1 MLSSYIGE
9 AMNEIQEISNLMDK
23 EVEAITLA
31 ASSDLSSRKI
41 GGKASAR
48 VVKLRNPKIITIENK
63 IEILGQVFLVS
74 VAELKKAIKNRY
86 KTPGQNIFPEVVDDF
101 IFSNSRETLNRLRT
115 FDSAQATNDL
125 VNLARLVKVP
135 SDSEKVVLVS
145 KIKPLELVTE
155 YIVDGKHT
163 SGTFLGSF
171 DLPLVVMTDN
181 GAQFDFENP
190 SHVVGTNKRVEE
202 SMSIDMNNIMLLA
215 ERVDD
220 NTIQITGGLEHVG
233 LGNVMAIVSLICLLI
248 GAFSFIEKRL
258 FFFIVLL
265 ISGAALAF
273 IRYLPTNWNKKFF
286 GISEIQVV
294 GNACTVFKFYGEMA

>member
-1 MLSSYIGE
+1 
-9 AMNEIQEISNLMDK
+9 MNEIQEISNLMDK
-23 EVEAITLA
+23 EVQAITLA
-31 ASSDLSSRKI
+31 ATSDLPSRNI
-41 GGKASAR
+41 GGKASSR
-48 VVKLRNPKIITIENK
+48 VVKLRNPKIIAAENK
-63 IEILGQVFLVS
+63 IEILGPVFLVS

-101 IFSNSRETLNRLRT
+101 IFSDSKDLKRLRT
-115 FDSAQATNDL
+115 FDSAEATSDL

-135 SDSEKVVLVS
+135 SDSEKVALVS

-163 SGTFLGSF
+163 SGNFLGSF
-171 DLPLVVMTDN
+171 DLPLVAMTDN

-190 SHVVGTNKRVEE
+190 SHVVGTNQRLEE
-202 SMSIDMNNIMLLA
+202 SMAINMNNIMLLA

-220 NTIQITGGLEHVG
+220 NTIQMTGGLKHVG
-233 LGNVMAIVSLICLLI
+233 LGNAMAIVSLICLLV

-265 ISGAALAF
+265 ISGIALA
-273 IRYLPTNWNKKFF
+273 ILRYLPTNWNKNFF

-294 GNACTVFKFYGEMA
+294 GNAYTVFKFYGEMA

>member
-1 MLSSYIGE
+1 
-9 AMNEIQEISNLMDK
+9 MNEIQEISNLMDK

-31 ASSDLSSRKI
+31 ATSDLLSRNI
-41 GGKASAR
+41 GGKASSR
-48 VVKLRNPKIITIENK
+48 VVKLRNPKIIAAENK
-63 IEILGQVFLVS
+63 IEILGPVFLVS

-101 IFSNSRETLNRLRT
+101 IFNDSKDLKRLRT
-115 FDSAQATNDL
+115 FDSAQATSDL

-135 SDSEKVVLVS
+135 SDSEKVALVS

-155 YIVDGKHT
+155 YIIDGKHT
-163 SGTFLGSF
+163 SGNFLGSF
-171 DLPLVVMTDN
+171 DLPLVAMTDN

-190 SHVVGTNKRVEE
+190 SHVVGTNQRLEE
-202 SMSIDMNNIMLLA
+202 SMAINMNSIMLLA

-220 NTIQITGGLEHVG
+220 NTIQMTGGLKHVG
-233 LGNVMAIVSLICLLI
+233 LGNAMAIVSLICLLV

-265 ISGAALAF
+265 ISGIALA
-273 IRYLPTNWNKKFF
+273 ILRYLPTNWNKNFF

-294 GNACTVFKFYGEMA
+294 GNAYTVFKFYGEMA

>member
-1 MLSSYIGE
+1 
-9 AMNEIQEISNLMDK
+9 MNEIQEISNLMDK

-31 ASSDLSSRKI
+31 ATSDLPSRNI
-41 GGKASAR
+41 GGRASSR
-48 VVKLRNPKIITIENK
+48 VVKLRNPKIIAAENK
-63 IEILGQVFLVS
+63 IEILGPVFLVS

-101 IFSNSRETLNRLRT
+101 IFSDSKDLKRLRT
-115 FDSAQATNDL
+115 FDSAQATSDL

-135 SDSEKVVLVS
+135 SDSEKVALVS

-163 SGTFLGSF
+163 SGNFLGSF
-171 DLPLVVMTDN
+171 DLPLVAMTDN

-190 SHVVGTNKRVEE
+190 SHVVGTNQRLEE
-202 SMSIDMNNIMLLA
+202 SMAINMNSIMLLA

-220 NTIQITGGLEHVG
+220 NTIQMTGGLKHVG
-233 LGNVMAIVSLICLLI
+233 LGNAMAIVSLICLLV

-265 ISGAALAF
+265 ISGIALA
-273 IRYLPTNWNKKFF
+273 ILRYLPTNWNKNFF

-294 GNACTVFKFYGEMA
+294 GNAYTVFKFYGEMA

>member
-1 MLSSYIGE
+1 
-9 AMNEIQEISNLMDK
+9 MNEIQEISNLMDK

-31 ASSDLSSRKI
+31 ATSDLPSRKI

-48 VVKLRNPKIITIENK
+48 VVKLRNPKIITAENK
-63 IEILGQVFLVS
+63 IEILGPVFLVS
-74 VAELKKAIKNRY
+74 VGELKKAIKNRY

-101 IFSNSRETLNRLRT
+101 IFSNSKEALNRLRT
-115 FDSAQATNDL
+115 FDSAQAASDL
-125 VNLARLVKVP
+125 VNLSRLVKVP

-163 SGTFLGSF
+163 SGNFLGSF
-171 DLPLVVMTDN
+171 DLPLVVMTDD

-190 SHVVGTNKRVEE
+190 SHVVGTNKRLEE
-202 SMSIDMNNIMLLA
+202 SMAINMNSIMLLA

-220 NTIQITGGLEHVG
+220 NTIQITGGLKHVG
-233 LGNVMAIVSLICLLI
+233 WGNVMAIVSLICLLV

-265 ISGAALAF
+265 ISGAALA
-273 IRYLPTNWNKKFF
+273 IARYLPTNWNKEFF

-294 GNACTVFKFYGEMA
+294 GNAYTVFKFYGEMA

>member
-1 MLSSYIGE
+1 
-9 AMNEIQEISNLMDK
+9 MNEIQEISNLMDK

-31 ASSDLSSRKI
+31 STSDLPSRNIGGRASS
-41 GGKASAR
+41 R
-48 VVKLRNPKIITIENK
+48 VVKLRNPKIIAAENK
-63 IEILGQVFLVS
+63 IEIPGPVFLVS

-101 IFSNSRETLNRLRT
+101 IFSDSKDLKRLRT
-115 FDSAQATNDL
+115 FDSAQATSDL

-135 SDSEKVVLVS
+135 SDSEKVALVS

-163 SGTFLGSF
+163 SGNFLGSF
-171 DLPLVVMTDN
+171 DLPLVAMTDN

-190 SHVVGTNKRVEE
+190 SHVVGTNQRLEE
-202 SMSIDMNNIMLLA
+202 SMAVNMNSIMLLA

-220 NTIQITGGLEHVG
+220 NTIQMTGGLKHVG
-233 LGNVMAIVSLICLLI
+233 LGNAMAIVSLICLLV

-265 ISGAALAF
+265 ISGIALA
-273 IRYLPTNWNKKFF
+273 ILRYLPTNWNKNFF

-294 GNACTVFKFYGEMA
+294 GNAYTVFKFYGEMA

>member
-1 MLSSYIGE
+1 
-9 AMNEIQEISNLMDK
+9 MNEIQEISNLMDK
-23 EVEAITLA
+23 EVQAITLA
-31 ASSDLSSRKI
+31 ATSDLPSRNI
-41 GGKASAR
+41 GGKASSR
-48 VVKLRNPKIITIENK
+48 VVKLRNPKIIAAENK
-63 IEILGQVFLVS
+63 IEILGPVFLVS

-101 IFSNSRETLNRLRT
+101 IFSDSKDLKRLRT
-115 FDSAQATNDL
+115 FDSAQATSDL

-135 SDSEKVVLVS
+135 SDSEKVALVS

-163 SGTFLGSF
+163 SGNFLGSF
-171 DLPLVVMTDN
+171 DLPLVAMTDN

-190 SHVVGTNKRVEE
+190 SHVVGTNQRLEE
-202 SMSIDMNNIMLLA
+202 SMAINMNSIMLLA

-220 NTIQITGGLEHVG
+220 NTIQMTGGLKHVG
-233 LGNVMAIVSLICLLI
+233 LGNAMAIVSLICLLV

-265 ISGAALAF
+265 ISGIALA
-273 IRYLPTNWNKKFF
+273 ILRYLPTNWNKNFF

-294 GNACTVFKFYGEMA
+294 GNAYTVFKFYGEMA

>member
-1 MLSSYIGE
+1 
-9 AMNEIQEISNLMDK
+9 MNEIQEISNLMDK

-31 ASSDLSSRKI
+31 ATSDLPSRKI

-48 VVKLRNPKIITIENK
+48 VVKLRNPKIITTENK
-63 IEILGQVFLVS
+63 IEILGPAFLVS

-101 IFSNSRETLNRLRT
+101 IFSNSKEALNRLRT
-115 FDSAQATNDL
+115 FDSAQAASDL

-135 SDSEKVVLVS
+135 SDSEKVVLIS

-163 SGTFLGSF
+163 SGNFLGSF

-202 SMSIDMNNIMLLA
+202 SMAINMNSIMLLA

-220 NTIQITGGLEHVG
+220 NTIQITGGLKHVG
-233 LGNVMAIVSLICLLI
+233 WGNVMATVSLICLI
-248 GAFSFIEKRL
+248 VGAFSFIEKRL

-265 ISGAALAF
+265 ISGAALA
-273 IRYLPTNWNKKFF
+273 IARYLPTNWNKEFF
-286 GISEIQVV
+286 GMSEIQVV
-294 GNACTVFKFYGEMA
+294 GNAYTVFKFYGEMA

>member
-1 MLSSYIGE
+1 
-9 AMNEIQEISNLMDK
+9 MNEIQEISNLMDK

-31 ASSDLSSRKI
+31 ATSDLPSRNI
-41 GGKASAR
+41 GGKASSR
-48 VVKLRNPKIITIENK
+48 VVKLRNPKIIAAENK
-63 IEILGQVFLVS
+63 IEILGPVFLVS

-101 IFSNSRETLNRLRT
+101 IFSDSKDLKRLRN
-115 FDSAQATNDL
+115 FDSAEATSDL

-135 SDSEKVVLVS
+135 SDSEKVALVS

-163 SGTFLGSF
+163 SGNFLGSF
-171 DLPLVVMTDN
+171 DLPLVAMTDN

-190 SHVVGTNKRVEE
+190 SHVVGTNQRLEE
-202 SMSIDMNNIMLLA
+202 SMAINMNSIMLLA

-220 NTIQITGGLEHVG
+220 NTIQMTGGLKHVG
-233 LGNVMAIVSLICLLI
+233 LGNAMAIVSLICLLV

-265 ISGAALAF
+265 ISGIALA
-273 IRYLPTNWNKKFF
+273 ILRYLPTNWNKNFF

-294 GNACTVFKFYGEMA
+294 GNAYTVFKFYGEMA

>member
-1 MLSSYIGE
+1 
-9 AMNEIQEISNLMDK
+9 MNEIQEISNLMDK

-31 ASSDLSSRKI
+31 ATSDLPSRNI
-41 GGKASAR
+41 GGKASSR
-48 VVKLRNPKIITIENK
+48 VVKLRNPKIIAAENK
-63 IEILGQVFLVS
+63 IEILGPVFLVS

-101 IFSNSRETLNRLRT
+101 IFSDSKDLKRLRN
-115 FDSAQATNDL
+115 FDSAEATSDL

-135 SDSEKVVLVS
+135 SDSEKVALVS

-163 SGTFLGSF
+163 TGNFLGSF
-171 DLPLVVMTDN
+171 DLPLVAMTDN

-190 SHVVGTNKRVEE
+190 SHVVGTNQRLEE
-202 SMSIDMNNIMLLA
+202 SMAINMNSIMLLA

-220 NTIQITGGLEHVG
+220 NTIQMTGGLKHVG
-233 LGNVMAIVSLICLLI
+233 LGNAMAIVSLICLLV

-265 ISGAALAF
+265 ISGIALA
-273 IRYLPTNWNKKFF
+273 ILRYLPTNWNKNFF

-294 GNACTVFKFYGEMA
+294 GNAYTVFKFYGEMA

>member
-1 MLSSYIGE
+1 
-9 AMNEIQEISNLMDK
+9 MDK

-31 ASSDLSSRKI
+31 ATSDLPSRNI
-41 GGKASAR
+41 GGKASSR
-48 VVKLRNPKIITIENK
+48 VVKLRNPKIIAAENK
-63 IEILGQVFLVS
+63 IEILGPVFLVS

-101 IFSNSRETLNRLRT
+101 IFSDSKDLKRLRT
-115 FDSAQATNDL
+115 FDSAQATSDL

-135 SDSEKVVLVS
+135 SDSEKVALVS

-163 SGTFLGSF
+163 TGNFLGSF
-171 DLPLVVMTDN
+171 DLPLVAMTDN

-190 SHVVGTNKRVEE
+190 SHVVGTNQRLEE
-202 SMSIDMNNIMLLA
+202 SMAVNMNSIMLLA

-220 NTIQITGGLEHVG
+220 NTIQMTGGLKHVG
-233 LGNVMAIVSLICLLI
+233 LGNAMAIVSLICLLV

-265 ISGAALAF
+265 ISGIALA
-273 IRYLPTNWNKKFF
+273 ILRYLPTNWNKNFF

-294 GNACTVFKFYGEMA
+294 GNAYTVFKFYGEMA

>member
-1 MLSSYIGE
+1 
-9 AMNEIQEISNLMDK
+9 MDK
-23 EVEAITLA
+23 EVQAITLA
-31 ASSDLSSRKI
+31 ATSDLPSRNI
-41 GGKASAR
+41 GGKASSR
-48 VVKLRNPKIITIENK
+48 VVKLRNPKIIAAENK
-63 IEILGQVFLVS
+63 IEILGPVFLVS

-101 IFSNSRETLNRLRT
+101 IFSDSKDLKRLRT
-115 FDSAQATNDL
+115 FDSAEATSDL

-135 SDSEKVVLVS
+135 SDSEKVALVS

-163 SGTFLGSF
+163 SGNFLGSF
-171 DLPLVVMTDN
+171 DLPLVAMTDN

-190 SHVVGTNKRVEE
+190 SHVVGTNQRLEE
-202 SMSIDMNNIMLLA
+202 SMAINMNSIMLLA

-220 NTIQITGGLEHVG
+220 NTIQMTGGLKHVG
-233 LGNVMAIVSLICLLI
+233 LGNAMAIVSLICLLV

-265 ISGAALAF
+265 ISGIALA
-273 IRYLPTNWNKKFF
+273 ILRYLPTNWNKNFF

-294 GNACTVFKFYGEMA
+294 GNAYTVFKFYGEMA

>member
-1 MLSSYIGE
+1 
-9 AMNEIQEISNLMDK
+9 MNEIQEISNLMDK
-23 EVEAITLA
+23 ELEAITLSA
-31 ASSDLSSRKI
+31 ASDLPSRKI

-48 VVKLRNPKIITIENK
+48 VVKLRNPKIIAAENK
-63 IEILGQVFLVS
+63 IEILGTVFLVS

-101 IFSNSRETLNRLRT
+101 IFSNSKEALNRLRT
-115 FDSAQATNDL
+115 FDSAQASSDL
-125 VNLARLVKVP
+125 VNLSRLVKIP
-135 SDSEKVVLVS
+135 SDSEKVVLIS

-163 SGTFLGSF
+163 SGNFLGSF
-171 DLPLVVMTDN
+171 DLPLVIMTDD

-190 SHVVGTNKRVEE
+190 SHVVGTNHRVEE
-202 SMSIDMNNIMLLA
+202 SMAINMNSIMLLA

-220 NTIQITGGLEHVG
+220 NTIQMTGGLKHVG
-233 LGNVMAIVSLICLLI
+233 WGNAMAIVSLICLLI

-265 ISGAALAF
+265 ISGAALA
-273 IRYLPTNWNKKFF
+273 IARYLPTNWNKEFF

-294 GNACTVFKFYGEMA
+294 GNAYTVFKFYGEMA

>member
-1 MLSSYIGE
+1 
-9 AMNEIQEISNLMDK
+9 MNEIQEISNLMDK
-23 EVEAITLA
+23 EIEAITLA
-31 ASSDLSSRKI
+31 ATSDLPSRKI

-48 VVKLRNPKIITIENK
+48 VIKLRNPKIIAAENK
-63 IEILGQVFLVS
+63 IEILGPVFLVS
-74 VAELKKAIKNRY
+74 IGELKKAIKNRY

-101 IFSNSRETLNRLRT
+101 IFSNDKEALSRLRT
-115 FDSAQATNDL
+115 FDSAQATSDL

-163 SGTFLGSF
+163 SGNFLGSF

-190 SHVVGTNKRVEE
+190 SHVVGTNQRVEE
-202 SMSIDMNNIMLLA
+202 SMAINMNSIMLLA

-220 NTIQITGGLEHVG
+220 KTIQITGGLKHVG
-233 LGNVMAIVSLICLLI
+233 WKCYGDCVLDCLLV

-258 FFFIVLL
+258 FFFIDDL
-265 ISGAALAF
+265 ISGAALA
-273 IRYLPTNWNKKFF
+273 IAKYLPPI
-286 GISEIQVV
+286 GIRSSLECHKYKLS
-294 GNACTVFKFYGEMA
+294 GTHTLL

>member
-1 MLSSYIGE
+1 
-9 AMNEIQEISNLMDK
+9 MNEIQEISNLMDK
-23 EVEAITLA
+23 EIEAITLA
-31 ASSDLSSRKI
+31 ATSDLPSSKI

-48 VVKLRNPKIITIENK
+48 VVKLRNPKIITTENK
-63 IEILGQVFLVS
+63 IEILGPVFLVS

-86 KTPGQNIFPEVVDDF
+86 KTPGQNIFSEVVDDF
-101 IFSNSRETLNRLRT
+101 IFSNDKEALNRLRT
-115 FDSAQATNDL
+115 FDSAQAASDL
-125 VNLARLVKVP
+125 GNLARLVKVP

-155 YIVDGKHT
+155 YIIDGKHT
-163 SGTFLGSF
+163 SGNFLGSF

-202 SMSIDMNNIMLLA
+202 SMAINMNSIMLLA

-220 NTIQITGGLEHVG
+220 NTIQITGGLKHVG
-233 LGNVMAIVSLICLLI
+233 WGNVMAIVSLICLLV

-265 ISGAALAF
+265 ISGAALA
-273 IRYLPTNWNKKFF
+273 IARYLPTNWNKEFF
-286 GISEIQVV
+286 GMSEIQVV
-294 GNACTVFKFYGEMA
+294 GNAYTVFKFYGEMA

>member
-1 MLSSYIGE
+1 
-9 AMNEIQEISNLMDK
+9 MNEIQEISNLMDK

-31 ASSDLSSRKI
+31 ATSDLPSRKI

-48 VVKLRNPKIITIENK
+48 VVKLRNPKIITTENK
-63 IEILGQVFLVS
+63 IEILGPVFLVS
-74 VAELKKAIKNRY
+74 VGELKKAIKNRY

-101 IFSNSRETLNRLRT
+101 IFSDSKEALNRLRT
-115 FDSAQATNDL
+115 FDSTQAASDL
-125 VNLARLVKVP
+125 VNLSRLVKVP
-135 SDSEKVVLVS
+135 SDSEKAALVS

-163 SGTFLGSF
+163 SGSFLGSF
-171 DLPLVVMTDN
+171 DLPLVVMTDD

-190 SHVVGTNKRVEE
+190 SHVVGTNQRVEE
-202 SMSIDMNNIMLLA
+202 SMAVNMNNIMLLV

-233 LGNVMAIVSLICLLI
+233 LGNAMAILSLICLLA
-248 GAFSFIEKRL
+248 GAFSIIEKRL

-265 ISGAALAF
+265 IIGAALA
-273 IRYLPTNWNKKFF
+273 IARYLPTNWNKNFF
-286 GISEIQVV
+286 GTPEEQVV
-294 GNACTVFKFYGEMA
+294 GNALTVFKFYGDMA